1 MIILNFF
8 LVLFLQNFYRSEYKG
23 KLMKKNKSAEPL
35 VSVYIVN
42 HNYGDY
48 LDKAIESV
56 LNQTLDDYEIIFI
69 DNGST
74 DSSRKKIE
82 KYYNNKK

>member
-1 MIILNFF
+1 
-8 LVLFLQNFYRSEYKG
+8 
-23 KLMKKNKSAEPL
+23 MKKNKSAEPL

-56 LNQTLDDYEIIFI
+56 SIKLYDSYEIIFI

-74 DSSRKKIE
+74 DSSEKNRKIL
-82 KYYNNKK
+82 

>member
-1 MIILNFF
+1 
-8 LVLFLQNFYRSEYKG
+8 
-23 KLMKKNKSAEPL
+23 MKKNKSSEPL

-56 LNQTLDDYEIIFI
+56 LKSNF
-69 DNGST
+69 
-74 DSSRKKIE
+74 R
-82 KYYNNKK
+82 